1 MSALENVTSGMGK
14 IPLYRPPIQSQ
25 RYRSDYSAVRD
36 MAASRQHI
44 SWAVVVAVAGPLL
57 TIILALVATIFW
69 GLRGDI
75 DELKKASRDT
85 AKEISET
92 RVELTKAVGAVERQA
107 SIANSRL
114 DAILQE
120 LRQPR
125 R

>member
-1 MSALENVTSGMGK
+1 MSALENAASGSGI
-14 IPLYRPPIQSQ
+14 IPYRPQIKSPQ
-25 RYRSDYSAVRD
+25 YRSNYGAVSD
-36 MAASRQHI
+36 MATNKLNVPWAAVGTVFASL
-44 SWAVVVAVAGPLL
+44 VA
-57 TIILALVATIFW
+57 IILTLVGTIFF
-69 GLRGDI
+69 GLKGDI